1 MSQIILFDVLF
12 LGHLVKLPISP
23 AGYQQSWGAAEE
35 VVNVL
40 KENLPK

>member
-1 MSQIILFDVLF
+1 VSDEVLNLFFPGL
-12 LGHLVKLPISP
+12 ISIRP

-35 VVNVL
+35 AVRLL

>member
-1 MSQIILFDVLF
+1 MSDEVLNF
-12 LGHLVKLPISP
+12 IMPRLISIRP

-35 VVNVL
+35 AVRLL